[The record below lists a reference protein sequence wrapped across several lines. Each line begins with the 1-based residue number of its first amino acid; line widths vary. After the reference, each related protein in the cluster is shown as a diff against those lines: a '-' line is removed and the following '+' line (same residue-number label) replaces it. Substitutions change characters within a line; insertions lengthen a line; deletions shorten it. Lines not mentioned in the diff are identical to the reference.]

1 MVPMRLVLDNCQWYN
16 TIMEFKSNST
26 VVYSCQYHVVWCP
39 KYRRK
44 VLVNGVDTR
53 LKEIIEEVCREY
65 HIDLIEM
72 EIAPNHVHL
81 LLEVD
86 PQFGIHK
93 AVKQIKRQSSKIL
106 REEFSWLN
114 SRLPTLWT
122 NAYFV
127 ATVGKNPDMA
137 IAQYI
142 EAQKDV

>member
-1 MVPMRLVLDNCQWYN
+1 M
-16 TIMEFKSNST
+16 
-26 VVYSCQYHVVWCP
+26 
-39 KYRRK
+39 
-44 VLVNGVDTR
+44 VNGVDTR

-86 PQFGIHK
+86 PKFGIHK

-142 EAQKDV
+142 EAQKNV